1 MKKAAVMAS
10 GRRKGSFPSS
20 PLQKRTLTASQKLA
34 ASLAGEYV
42 LALAWPLS
50 TVLYAWLSPLL
61 ATLVGALVVW
71 PLLVRLVSLTCPR
84 KNPPRVSPAF
94 ILVDG
99 FYLTPESMRQR
110 GSTMTQ
116 TEGPVLALIRL
127 ALHWLGG
134 FSGFY
139 LLNLCFGEDL
149 RVAVEHGLD
158 SVWSGLRWA
167 FIGSSSTATVTG
179 PIAGGNGALYVFAFH
194 VFIQGFI
201 GSLQMRYFA
210 VSKIRTYDLAQVQ
223 AKSIPRLAWYKTGA
237 LFASLGYPWAAPHFS
252 LGSFLWVVKAAGLSS
267 LTLMTASILSCFLS
281 AILAV
286 CLYEASVGRS
296 ARLRKRPVLDES
308 HLGKSERGVEDGDD
322 EKDETGFSETEINL
336 PD

>member
-1 MKKAAVMAS
+1 MKKVARNTVPAKRMVTLK
-10 GRRKGSFPSS
+10 R
-20 PLQKRTLTASQKLA
+20 PLTDSQKLA

-61 ATLVGALVVW
+61 ATLVGGLIVW
-71 PLLVRLVSLTCPR
+71 PSLVWLVSLTCPR

-94 ILVDG
+94 IVVDG
-99 FYLTPESMRQR
+99 FYLSPASLDPRWRQR
-110 GSTMTQ
+110 ESTTVQ
-116 TEGPVLALIRL
+116 TEGSILALIRL

-139 LLNLCFGEDL
+139 LLNLCLGDDL
-149 RVAVEHGLD
+149 RVSVEHGLD
-158 SVWSGLRWA
+158 SVWSSLRWA
-167 FIGSSSTATVTG
+167 FIGGGGSVSIPAG
-179 PIAGGNGALYVFAFH
+179 PLAAGGNGALYLFAFH

-201 GSLQMRYFA
+201 GSLQMRYF
-210 VSKIRTYDLAQVQ
+210 SLAQAHTDDRAHAPKNSVQ
-223 AKSIPRLAWYKTGA
+223 VPSLAWYKTGTW
-237 LFASLGYPWAAPHFS
+237 LASLGYPWAAPHFS

-267 LTLMTASILSCFLS
+267 LTLMAASFLSCLLS
-281 AILAV
+281 AVLAV

-296 ARLRKRPVLDES
+296 ARSVKRPILDSDNLRK
-308 HLGKSERGVEDGDD
+308 SEEN
-322 EKDETGFSETEINL
+322 DETEFLETEINL